1 MFTINATLGFS
12 WVISSF
18 GFFLCCR
25 YLIDPLTYVRL
36 SVNKSNNHGLSSP
49 YIRTWFTYSDEER
62 WQRLNL
68 LISWLHAFITGL
80 LVLYSFY
87 AYPELQYDFVKHVNF
102 VTYLTCSLSF
112 GILDK
117 LSYFCYDFCDVIS
130 NRRGSNLFEIILH
143 HIVILIFFGLN
154 IMRVLNIGYQMFA
167 LLAEVNSIF
176 LHARKLFQLFNIP
189 RENFFVQL
197 NMIINILTFFLCRL
211 CMLFF
216 VTIFVYYDRYRVG
229 DSYYLFVTIILIPVM
244 WIINPILFY
253 RVLYTDFLKRYKSR
267 KLMS

>member
-1 MFTINATLGFS
+1 MFTINATLGLS
-12 WVISSF
+12 WAILSF
-18 GFFLCCR
+18 GFFLFIR
-25 YLIDPLTYVRL
+25 YVIHPLTYVRL
-36 SVNKSNNHGLSSP
+36 SNNKQNNSTIPSP
-49 YIRTWFTYSDEER
+49 YIRTWLTYLDEER

-68 LISWLHAFITGL
+68 LISWLHAFITGV

-87 AYPELQYDFVKHVNF
+87 AYPELRHDFVKHINF

-112 GILDK
+112 G
-117 LSYFCYDFCDVIS
+117 YFCYDLCDIIS
-130 NRRGSNLFEIILH
+130 NRRGSDLFEIILH
-143 HIVILIFFGLN
+143 HIVTLIFFGLN
-154 IMRVLNIGYQMFA
+154 IFRVLNVGYQMFA

-189 RENFFVQL
+189 RENFFVRL
-197 NMIINILTFFLCRL
+197 NMILNILTFFLCRL

-216 VTIFVYYDRYRVG
+216 VTIFVYNDRYRVG
-229 DSYYLFVTIILIPVM
+229 DFYYLFVIIILIPIM
-244 WIINPILFY
+244 CIINPILFY